1 MSTPGIREHIKK
13 GIGWVLTKLRGPHS
27 ITNDEAAHVVALDGR
42 GTSLWFY
49 EQCVRMCSSGGY
61 GVSPSS
67 RALDLAMSIHRQLAC
82 PTVEDDSELFNNLDD
97 EGMTPAEGDDEA
109 IWVEYLDGLY
119 KILASS
125 KTIKA
130 SCTVESIIHAASQA
144 HTNTTARTLMFSPT
158 RDPDD
163 RDSATGRKD
172 AGPCFA
178 DSGTSAREST
188 RAEGPREAQPV
199 DGDTDDAQPSA
210 GEKRGAT
217 YDVRGGDTSQKQ
229 RKLCSKARRRGHGS
243 KLIPNKDAPI
253 QTGRVQNDRTCL
265 VDAVNAH
272 LLESMPNH
280 ERESIIA
287 SLMSIMPS
295 EGDTTIEA
303 AEGALKKYGLSI
315 KGVNKE
321 FFDGNRAHN
330 ILKERGPRKLIIG
343 LRLFDLKEPT
353 LYASHLVAWDGSIIH
368 ERPKKLR
375 VNNTT
380 DRLEKNSVDLFKR
393 LYHPTQFSR
402 WQITSVYELHLEDKV
417 P

>member
-163 RDSATGRKD
+163 RDSATGRD
-172 AGPCFA
+172 EAGPCFA
-178 DSGTSAREST
+178 DSSSPSRELQSNGLR
-188 RAEGPREAQPV
+188 RALSRVRDNQDQATTP
-199 DGDTDDAQPSA
+199 TA

-217 YDVRGGDTSQKQ
+217 QSSTFGWGGEQGQQ
-229 RKLCSKARRRGHGS
+229 R
-243 KLIPNKDAPI
+243 
-253 QTGRVQNDRTCL
+253 
-265 VDAVNAH
+265 
-272 LLESMPNH
+272 
-280 ERESIIA
+280 
-287 SLMSIMPS
+287 
-295 EGDTTIEA
+295 
-303 AEGALKKYGLSI
+303 
-315 KGVNKE
+315 
-321 FFDGNRAHN
+321 
-330 ILKERGPRKLIIG
+330 
-343 LRLFDLKEPT
+343 
-353 LYASHLVAWDGSIIH
+353 
-368 ERPKKLR
+368 
-375 VNNTT
+375 
-380 DRLEKNSVDLFKR
+380 
-393 LYHPTQFSR
+393 
-402 WQITSVYELHLEDKV
+402 
-417 P
+417 